1 MVLVTALRG
10 FGRLEVGEMETPGTG
25 PGEVLGEVGTN
36 AVCGTETR
44 ILRGAKTRGIGR
56 GVVLVVGAAG
66 EALAQASPHGWIPSC
81 PQGVER

>member
-1 MVLVTALRG
+1 MVLVAAFRG

-56 GVVLVVGAAG
+56 GVVFVVGAAG
-66 EALAQASPHGWIPSC
+66 EALAQARPTCGLPPC
-81 PQGVER
+81 PEGAER